1 MGKYTFRKEE
11 RLRKEKLIQE
21 LFEKGISISLYPFK
35 VLYQPNPTE
44 SDYHQ
49 ALFTAPSRQFKKAA
63 DRNKIKRRT
72 REAYRIKKS
81 SLLESPKLL
90 LGFIY
95 IAKKIEEYPLIEK
108 AVEKAIQKLNAT
120 FLQNK

>member
-11 RLRKEKLIQE
+11 RLRKEKLIKE
-21 LFEKGISISLYPFK
+21 LFEKGSSIILHPFK
-35 VLYQPNPTE
+35 VIYLPSPAE
-44 SDYHQ
+44 SGHHQ
-49 ALFTAPSRQFKKAA
+49 ALFTAPSRQFKRAV
-63 DRNKIKRRT
+63 DRNKIKRRA

-81 SLLESPKLL
+81 TLLESPKLL

-95 IAKKIEEYPLIEK
+95 IAKKIEDYASIEK
-108 AVEKAIQKLNAT
+108 AVEKAIHKLNAV